1 MENGRRSGQ
10 PSGYLVKSKGPSGCL
25 IVRKKGSDGVGGAGS
40 SGSRRLF
47 ESKKEKKR
55 PRLDFSDSGS
65 SDELLMRSQPRLAPD
80 TSRIRNGVS
89 GFDAGVEGKSG
100 VARKRSKGEGGRR
113 SEMDGIVRDSLIDR
127 TRTRLDVYDLDDHEG
142 RRGGIDSRRFYGSM
156 SVGRG
161 SIERD
166 YDSGSSRDALRG
178 NRQASYFERAS
189 GFTRG
194 NPSAREGVRLPAPV
208 LRDDYES
215 EQPIRVQG
223 KNGVLKVMVNKKKKF
238 GGSLN
243 GHSAMELEEVRK
255 AVRTKEFS
263 NKNVLMHPSYYTE
276 SKMIDKAIP
285 CIGRE
290 KKPMNLLNSMK
301 SEEDNVSDQDSGDS
315 GILLTKKGN
324 MRAKFAEPSNS
335 QKMLFSTKASVSTGM
350 NSDDSDTSL
359 KLRPKSSGGLR
370 SRSGTSVGDEKTTPG
385 KLLPSKVN
393 EGKLKRGSGTEKQ
406 KLRERI
412 RGMLVDAGWT
422 IDYRP
427 RRNRDY
433 LDAVY
438 ISPAGTAYWSI
449 IKAYDAL
456 LKQLNEDEEVVKA
469 KVECSQITPLP
480 DELLSQL
487 TRNTRKKMEKEMRK
501 KQRDSR
507 QSENASEA
515 LARKASSSRY
525 DEESMDSHSQEEKL
539 SSFIKQSGNSIKVD
553 SGAVQLSQKID
564 AWNRKEAS
572 ENIGFH
578 SVDIDGDDPN
588 DDTCALCGDGGD
600 LICCDG
606 CPSTFHQSCLGIELF
621 DQLLKYLGV
630 KHELEA
636 GFSWS
641 LIRRTD
647 FDLDIS
653 LQGLPQR
660 VEGNSK
666 LAVAF
671 SVMDECFLPIT
682 DRRSGINLI
691 HGVLYNCGSNF
702 NRLNYSGFFAL
713 ILERGDEIIS
723 AASIRLHG
731 TELAE
736 MPFIGTRHIYRRQ
749 GMCRRLF
756 SAVESVLHS
765 LKVEKLIIP
774 AISELMHTWTEV
786 FGFTSLDESLKQDLK
801 SMNTMVFPGVD
812 MLQKQLLQQEH
823 VEKMNTNEGVKEMG
837 SNGDKCMDNG
847 SADSGS
853 AGDYLNES
861 DSGGLELDNG
871 EAKVG
876 ELSREK
882 SDTSGLDASAHSTK
896 SFLDA
901 PHKIKHSVSSDSG
914 LVDKKLDKSRIS
926 NLKSAAGE
934 NGDISSHAHPDN
946 QFLLPISSDNVSGMS
961 ASPDASHGHK
971 QPVNGEE
978 ANCVDESAS
987 VANHLR
993 MPNVTSSR
1001 REKVTEAVHNL
1012 GENGTDDAQAFNL
1025 LSESTSEDEY
1035 KGSFSTE
1042 QTKSSS
1048 DFQKDSEP
1056 TNVDA
1061 PQEEYQVG
1069 SGLEATNHPEAS
1081 YEHGFDTDASE
1092 GYNDCLMK
1100 DLPDPALSVF
1110 ANDRTIFTSWT
1121 IFSWP
1126 LQLLKYSLMDSLA
1139 ASAFCL
1145 NLALSLGSSCSDS
1158 HSIFTTSLAEFRQ
1171 GRRDPVRRQTGY
1183 CRNSTGEQDSPTSL
1197 RNLILSQLLI
1207 CESDDEIVIWK
1218 FDSEAGSGMNGKAA
1232 KLAAV
1237 GAIVLPS
1244 IPVRQLAPI
1253 ARFRSD
1259 ISAYVIFFFESIRM
1273 EMDIA
1278 VILRNREGQETRSLT
1293 RAPLSSAA
1301 VIQTPVN
1308 FDSSNRRQFSRSCR
1322 NPLLLPDMTNSS
1334 QQKSSSLKPSSYASA
1349 SQRKSRWESSSS
1361 AAADASNPPSGS
1373 KSNLPKPAKPHSNSK
1388 PSPKLK
1394 TGPSPKPTAPP
1405 EALAPPPGAA
1415 FPFPDFGPPPTP
1427 TYGFHMLERRT
1438 IVLADGSV
1446 RSYFALPPDY
1456 QNLPPSR
1463 FVTPRQLPTGGD
1475 LRFPPMSPE
1484 GLGFRDGNQ
1493 GRDQNHS
1500 AAMKRKHAGGGEDEF
1515 KFSDNP
1521 NGFHSAG
1528 AGPNSPF
1535 MRGDELRPGKFM
1547 RIGGDSAGMIHKH
1560 LEVDQNKL
1568 KTAFLHFAK
1577 VINDSEAERRRYLEN
1592 GKHGR
1597 IPCVAC
1603 NRSKDFPDV
1612 HALIMHTYNSEKA
1625 ESRVDHLGL
1634 HKALCV
1640 LMGWNFTKIPD
1651 SSRAYQFLPAHE
1663 AAANQND
1670 VIVWPPLVIIH
1681 NTVTGRGKDG
1691 RLEGLGN
1698 KVMDGKIR
1706 ALGFP
1711 GGKSKSLYGRDGHQG
1726 MTLVKYSGDMSG
1738 LKEAVQLSDHFAVQN
1753 HGRITW
1759 ERIQPVTLGRDDDE
1773 RNPNFVKVDHRSGD
1787 KTRIL
1792 YGYLATAADLH
1803 RLDFETRRKVTIE
1816 SLREYQQVSHP
1827 RPR

>member
-47 ESKKEKKR
+47 ESKKR

-127 TRTRLDVYDLDDHEG
+127 TRTRLDVYDLDDHQG

-189 GFTRG
+189 GFTSG

-223 KNGVLKVMVNKKKKF
+223 KNGVLKVMVNKKKKI

-301 SEEDNVSDQDSGDS
+301 SEDNVSDQDSGDS

-324 MRAKFAEPSNS
+324 MRAKYAEPSNS
-335 QKMLFSTKASVSTGM
+335 QRMLFSTKASVSTGM

-507 QSENASEA
+507 QSENAREA

-539 SSFIKQSGNSIKVD
+539 SSFIKQSGNSIKGKLHCNSSTSVTSKGHHSMHTLHVNGDKFSSGHNSHHGRKSRKLGRCTLLIRRSNQGLNSDGDGFVPYTGKRTLLSWLVD

-606 CPSTFHQSCLGIELF
+606 CPSTFHQSCLGIEMLPPGVWRCPNCTCKFCGLASDNLVDEDDPTVSALPTCSLCTRKYHESCIKDMDAATVEGDSSKSCFCSQKCRELF

-630 KHELEA
+630 KHELEG

-756 SAVESVLHS
+756 SAVESVLRS

-847 SADSGS
+847 SAYSGS

-876 ELSREK
+876 ELSRGK

-914 LVDKKLDKSRIS
+914 LVEKKLYKSRIS

-978 ANCVDESAS
+978 VNCVDESAS

-1001 REKVTEAVHNL
+1001 REKVKEAVHDL
-1012 GENGTDDAQAFNL
+1012 RENGTDDAQAFNL

-1092 GYNDCLMK
+1092 GK
-1100 DLPDPALSVF
+1100 
-1110 ANDRTIFTSWT
+1110 T
-1121 IFSWP
+1121 
-1126 LQLLKYSLMDSLA
+1126 
-1139 ASAFCL
+1139 
-1145 NLALSLGSSCSDS
+1145 
-1158 HSIFTTSLAEFRQ
+1158 
-1171 GRRDPVRRQTGY
+1171 
-1183 CRNSTGEQDSPTSL
+1183 
-1197 RNLILSQLLI
+1197 
-1207 CESDDEIVIWK
+1207 ESE
-1218 FDSEAGSGMNGKAA
+1218 
-1232 KLAAV
+1232 
-1237 GAIVLPS
+1237 
-1244 IPVRQLAPI
+1244 
-1253 ARFRSD
+1253 
-1259 ISAYVIFFFESIRM
+1259 
-1273 EMDIA
+1273 
-1278 VILRNREGQETRSLT
+1278 
-1293 RAPLSSAA
+1293 
-1301 VIQTPVN
+1301 
-1308 FDSSNRRQFSRSCR
+1308 
-1322 NPLLLPDMTNSS
+1322 
-1334 QQKSSSLKPSSYASA
+1334 
-1349 SQRKSRWESSSS
+1349 
-1361 AAADASNPPSGS
+1361 
-1373 KSNLPKPAKPHSNSK
+1373 
-1388 PSPKLK
+1388 
-1394 TGPSPKPTAPP
+1394 
-1405 EALAPPPGAA
+1405 
-1415 FPFPDFGPPPTP
+1415 
-1427 TYGFHMLERRT
+1427 
-1438 IVLADGSV
+1438 
-1446 RSYFALPPDY
+1446 
-1456 QNLPPSR
+1456 
-1463 FVTPRQLPTGGD
+1463 
-1475 LRFPPMSPE
+1475 
-1484 GLGFRDGNQ
+1484 
-1493 GRDQNHS
+1493 
-1500 AAMKRKHAGGGEDEF
+1500 
-1515 KFSDNP
+1515 
-1521 NGFHSAG
+1521 
-1528 AGPNSPF
+1528 
-1535 MRGDELRPGKFM
+1535 
-1547 RIGGDSAGMIHKH
+1547 
-1560 LEVDQNKL
+1560 
-1568 KTAFLHFAK
+1568 
-1577 VINDSEAERRRYLEN
+1577 
-1592 GKHGR
+1592 
-1597 IPCVAC
+1597 
-1603 NRSKDFPDV
+1603 
-1612 HALIMHTYNSEKA
+1612 
-1625 ESRVDHLGL
+1625 
-1634 HKALCV
+1634 
-1640 LMGWNFTKIPD
+1640 
-1651 SSRAYQFLPAHE
+1651 
-1663 AAANQND
+1663 
-1670 VIVWPPLVIIH
+1670 
-1681 NTVTGRGKDG
+1681 
-1691 RLEGLGN
+1691 
-1698 KVMDGKIR
+1698 
-1706 ALGFP
+1706 
-1711 GGKSKSLYGRDGHQG
+1711 
-1726 MTLVKYSGDMSG
+1726 
-1738 LKEAVQLSDHFAVQN
+1738 
-1753 HGRITW
+1753 
-1759 ERIQPVTLGRDDDE
+1759 
-1773 RNPNFVKVDHRSGD
+1773 
-1787 KTRIL
+1787 
-1792 YGYLATAADLH
+1792 
-1803 RLDFETRRKVTIE
+1803 
-1816 SLREYQQVSHP
+1816 
-1827 RPR
+1827 